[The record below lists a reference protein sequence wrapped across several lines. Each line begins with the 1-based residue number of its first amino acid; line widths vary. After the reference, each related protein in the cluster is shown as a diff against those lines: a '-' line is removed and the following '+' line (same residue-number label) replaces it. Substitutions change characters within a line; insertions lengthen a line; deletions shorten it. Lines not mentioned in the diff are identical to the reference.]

1 MINFIM
7 KKKVKHPKSIKE
19 IDLSA
24 LKPDAEAIKYLI
36 TNLDNGMMYSGS
48 HKLYEKGVFP
58 DTYWQSSRNSEFNEI
73 FYGMKPIL
81 KYEIIES
88 GNYPEIK
95 NLERDTHKKEDVINN
110 PKYYNLAN
118 AGGSYHESVRAELCK
133 HIVQRIKDG
142 HFNVDEPERVDAL
155 NKLKKLQVRL
165 EVPPVDEI
173 ANKMRE
179 QGDASNSERIL
190 IWEDE
195 EEDMIGD
202 GNRTLAAAIKAKI
215 LLVRTDR
222 IPSEVK
228 KEYGITEDEMK
239 RIGQLKN
246 PVQTLKEPT
255 DEETIIETILGYN
268 KDNNTPINCPSNK
281 TYITDI
287 GYSIQKANSLIKK
300 AEERKSVNDLNAV
313 GKTCITYAKN
323 DDNIVEEINK
333 LEDEDTIVSTG
344 SSGSPTRLFV
354 DTVDLMM
361 EKPNWTTLIVKP
373 YHNLESNRRSWEGDY
388 VKNKKTGKMEFK
400 EGFKQTFHKRLS
412 HITPKFNDD
421 GIPRTIVMDS
431 MPHFQSKITKT
442 S

>member
-1 MINFIM
+1 M
-7 KKKVKHPKSIKE
+7 KHPKSIKE

-58 DTYWQSSRNSEFNEI
+58 DGYWNSSRNSEFIEI
-73 FYGMKPIL
+73 FYGMKPML

-88 GNYPEIK
+88 GNYAEIK

-118 AGGSYHESVRAELCK
+118 AGGSYHEPVRRELCK
-133 HIVQRIKDG
+133 HIVKLIKDG
-142 HFNVDEPERVDAL
+142 YFDVDKPERTDLL
-155 NKLKKLQVRL
+155 NELKKLQVRV

-179 QGDASNSERIL
+179 QGDASNSERVL

-202 GNRTLAAAIKAKI
+202 GNRTLAAATKAKI
-215 LLVRTDR
+215 PLVHTAR
-222 IPSEVK
+222 IPIEFI
-228 KEYGITEDEMK
+228 KEHGITELEMT
-239 RIGQLKN
+239 RVGQYMN

-255 DEETIIETILGYN
+255 AEETIIETILGYN
-268 KDNNTPINCPSNK
+268 RDNNTPINCPSNK

-287 GYSIQKANSLIKK
+287 GYSIQKANNLIRK

-313 GKTCITYAKN
+313 GKTCISYAKN
-323 DDNIVEEINK
+323 DDNIAKEVNK

-344 SSGSPTRLFV
+344 SSGNPTRLFV
-354 DTVDLMM
+354 ETIDLMM

-421 GIPRTIVMDS
+421 GLPRTIVMDS
-431 MPHFQSKITKT
+431 MPHFQSKITKG
-442 S
+442 

>member
-1 MINFIM
+1 MGGG
-7 KKKVKHPKSIKE
+7 K
-19 IDLSA
+19 
-24 LKPDAEAIKYLI
+24 
-36 TNLDNGMMYSGS
+36 
-48 HKLYEKGVFP
+48 
-58 DTYWQSSRNSEFNEI
+58 
-73 FYGMKPIL
+73 
-81 KYEIIES
+81 
-88 GNYPEIK
+88 
-95 NLERDTHKKEDVINN
+95 
-110 PKYYNLAN
+110 
-118 AGGSYHESVRAELCK
+118 GGSDFDPKGKSDSEVMRFCQSFMTELCK

-179 QGDASNSERIL
+179 QGDASNAERIL

-215 LLVRTDR
+215 LLVLTDR

-281 TYITDI
+281 T
-287 GYSIQKANSLIKK
+287 
-300 AEERKSVNDLNAV
+300 
-313 GKTCITYAKN
+313 
-323 DDNIVEEINK
+323 
-333 LEDEDTIVSTG
+333 
-344 SSGSPTRLFV
+344 
-354 DTVDLMM
+354 
-361 EKPNWTTLIVKP
+361 
-373 YHNLESNRRSWEGDY
+373 
-388 VKNKKTGKMEFK
+388 
-400 EGFKQTFHKRLS
+400 
-412 HITPKFNDD
+412 
-421 GIPRTIVMDS
+421 
-431 MPHFQSKITKT
+431 
-442 S
+442 

>member
-1 MINFIM
+1 M
-7 KKKVKHPKSIKE
+7 KHPKSIKE

-58 DTYWQSSRNSEFNEI
+58 DGYWNSSRNSEFTEI
-73 FYGMKPIL
+73 FYGMKPML

-118 AGGSYHESVRAELCK
+118 AGGSYQHPVRMELCK
-133 HIVQRIKDG
+133 YIVQLIKDG
-142 HFNVDEPERVDAL
+142 YFNVDKPERVDVL
-155 NKLKKLQVRL
+155 NTLRKLQVRV

-179 QGDASNSERIL
+179 QGDASNSERVL

-202 GNRTLAAAIKAKI
+202 GNRTLLAATKAKI
-215 LLVRTDR
+215 PLVPTDR
-222 IPSEVK
+222 IPTEFRR
-228 KEYGITEDEMK
+228 EYGITEVEQII
-239 RIGQLKN
+239 IGQLKN

-268 KDNNTPINCPSNK
+268 KDYETPINCPSNK
-281 TYITDI
+281 TYITEI
-287 GYSIQKANSLIKK
+287 GYSIQKANNLIKK
-300 AEERKSVNDLNAV
+300 AEDRKAVNDLNAV
-313 GKTCITYAKN
+313 GKTCITYDKK
-323 DDNIVEEINK
+323 DPRIKEIVGE
-333 LEDEDTIVSTG
+333 LEDDVTIVSTG
-344 SSGSPTRLFV
+344 SSGSPLRLLA
-354 DTVDLMM
+354 DTIDLIG
-361 EKPNWTTLIVKP
+361 EKPNWTTLIVRP
-373 YHNLESNRRSWEGDY
+373 YHNVESNRRAWEGDY
-388 VKNKKTGKMEFK
+388 FKDKKTGKMKFK
-400 EGFKQTFHKRLS
+400 EGHKQKFHKRLII
-412 HITPKFNDD
+412 ITEEFNDD

-431 MPHFQSKITKT
+431 MPHFQSKITKG
-442 S
+442 